1 MSWGLELAG
10 RGRESLFG
18 LYGMRRRRMLGGL
31 CGVVGVSRGPF
42 IVSERKEKSHGRAET
57 ASNERAAKMPLSC
70 QLYTFCYWDLMGGN
84 GQALLDNLWPQN
96 TELFGI
102 FKGLIS

>member
-1 MSWGLELAG
+1 MNELKLAAIKGLQKCPISW
-10 RGRESLFG
+10 
-18 LYGMRRRRMLGGL
+18 
-31 CGVVGVSRGPF
+31 
-42 IVSERKEKSHGRAET
+42 
-57 ASNERAAKMPLSC
+57 